1 MAPRS
6 TSTAAS
12 TFDNG
17 VDGRTALSEPSPR
30 EAGRGWRARSAS
42 RVRGNFTSNSEFA
55 FTPHPPR
62 SQLLARHPLPP
73 SRGEGYPRH
82 DRSLHQTHSSLRF
95 FRHQCSP
102 SRRRLSFVLCHPISA
117 NAAPP
122 GGFDFFG
129 GRRAKPSLSV
139 SPKREGS
146 EAPKGAGAERRT
158 PWPALRSIIRDLT
171 TAGRRGHNMLRQ
183 AGATLLLLLSVQGA
197 LGHDRGTNTL
207 DPWRDRAGLNV
218 QQVKGCAGSGSGVP
232 GNPEEVRGLSYFIV
246 GERCTIGHRQG
257 QIDPESSG

>member
-30 EAGRGWRARSAS
+30 EVGRGWRARSAS

-158 PWPALRSIIRDLT
+158 PWPALRSGRSFLRKGPP
-171 TAGRRGHNMLRQ
+171 ASNVGRRACRRFAAAFFPTSGRAFVRTLPRIVSELL
-183 AGATLLLLLSVQGA
+183 AG
-197 LGHDRGTNTL
+197 
-207 DPWRDRAGLNV
+207 
-218 QQVKGCAGSGSGVP
+218 GS
-232 GNPEEVRGLSYFIV
+232 
-246 GERCTIGHRQG
+246 
-257 QIDPESSG
+257 